1 VLKTSGHGP
10 AVPDAAVRLTSAD
23 RFQISGEIEAAAL
36 AGATALAVLLDG
48 AVVGRIRPPAPDGT
62 VAAFRIPVDDAGPV
76 REGQPL
82 SLALERGGAMAVLAS
97 LPVASRVA
105 GSIDRCNEALVR
117 GWAANLN
124 CPAQP
129 LEIDIFLNGEHQGS
143 TLANRSRSDL
153 ARLEKDLAAT
163 GFLFKFSRPLDLV
176 AGKPLQVTTRIRNT
190 PIALANSPW
199 WVQRRYETLPVLAA
213 G

>member
-1 VLKTSGHGP
+1 LKTSEHAAGASGP
-10 AVPDAAVRLTSAD
+10 AVRLTSAD

-48 AVVGRIRPPAPDGT
+48 AMVGRIRAPAPEGAVT
-62 VAAFRIPVDDAGPV
+62 PFRIPVDDAGPV
-76 REGQPL
+76 QEGQPL
-82 SLALERGGAMAVLAS
+82 SLALERGGVMAVLAS

-105 GSIDRCNEALVR
+105 GAIDRCNEGLVR

-143 TLANRSRSDL
+143 ALANRSRSDL

-176 AGKPLQVTTRIRNT
+176 AGKPLQVTARIRNT
-190 PIALANSPW
+190 PVALANSPW
-199 WVQRRYETLPVLAA
+199 WVLRRYETLPVLEA